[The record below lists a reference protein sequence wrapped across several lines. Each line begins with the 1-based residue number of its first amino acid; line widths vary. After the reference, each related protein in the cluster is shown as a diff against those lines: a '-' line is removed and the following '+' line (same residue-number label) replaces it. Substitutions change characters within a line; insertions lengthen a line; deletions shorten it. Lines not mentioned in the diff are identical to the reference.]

1 MAINLSRN
9 TRLFVS
15 TVQATAAA
23 SHDATNTWEVPV
35 LDGYSFSQGTDSQTI
50 TLDEAGETVTRGQ
63 KIFNTAL
70 NPVEVSLPTYVRPYY
85 NTTNTK
91 QSCVERVLWEAFV
104 GAGDPTND
112 HGTSQYGTNA
122 KESTSSSLPFTA
134 NFEASNVN
142 ELTKLQLFF
151 KIDTSVYLVK
161 DVIFTTAEVDFAIDA
176 ISMITWGGSG
186 TEIEEVTLDDWD
198 FTTNT
203 TDFLKSTGIAAG
215 TADTEAKFIRNKLST
230 IKMIRTSAQAGDA
243 VEAEWTVN
251 YGGGLLDTANHTL
264 AATTA
269 YTADFTIDGGT
280 LQTVTIDTTTW
291 SGTTIGDVIT
301 EINYQ
306 LDDATVRISGGDLI
320 VTSHTAG
327 TTSIV
332 LVADGGVNALLA
344 TLDTVNFTAIGSE
357 TTDGADGTGVPKEYN
372 VPITGGSLT
381 LENNVSYLTPE
392 ELGKVN
398 KPLPGFTGTRAI
410 SGTLTAYLNS
420 GATNT
425 GGLLADLAADTNT
438 VTHDFEMTMFMGG
451 ETNAT
456 NVKFFMPNCHLVIP
470 TFNVEDVIST
480 EISFTALG
488 SDITQADELYVEYK
502 AATA

>member
-15 TVQATAAA
+15 TVQSTAAVG
-23 SHDATNTWEVPV
+23 HDATNTWEVPV
-35 LDGYSFSQGTDSQTI
+35 LDGYSFSQGTESQTI
-50 TLDEAGETVTRGQ
+50 TLNEAGESVTRGQ

-161 DVIFTTAEVDFAIDA
+161 DVIFTTAEIDFAIDA
-176 ISMITWGGSG
+176 IAMITWGGSG
-186 TEIEEVTLDDWD
+186 TEIEEVTLDWD
-198 FTTNT
+198 FTSST
-203 TDFLKSTGIAAG
+203 TDFLKASGIAVG

-230 IKMIRTSAQAGDA
+230 IELIRTSAQAGDA
-243 VEAEWTVN
+243 EEGTQVVN
-251 YGGGLLDTANHTL
+251 YGGALQDTADHTL
-264 AATTA
+264 AGTTS

-280 LQTVTIDTTTW
+280 LQTVTIDTTTFNATKV
-291 SGTTIGDVIT
+291 SDIIS

-306 LDDATVRISGGDLI
+306 LNGATVRIDGGNIL

-327 TTSIV
+327 ASSSV

-344 TLDTVNFTAIGSE
+344 TLDTGNFVSISAASNGT
-357 TTDGADGTGVPKEYN
+357 DGTGVPKTYN

-398 KPLPGFTGTRAI
+398 KPLPGFTGTRSI
-410 SGTLTAYLNS
+410 SGTITAYLNS
-420 GATNT
+420 GSTNT

-438 VTHDFEMTMFMGG
+438 VTHDFEMSMYMGG
-451 ETNAT
+451 ENNST

-488 SDITQADELYVEYK
+488 SDITQADEMYIEYK